1 MNKKINT
8 FALVLSSLLI
18 FSACNFSSNSGTKN
32 IEKDGKHF
40 VISGDILTGG
50 QRSASTSF
58 TLTSS
63 HIIEITAT
71 HNADGVAAGPTK
83 ATATVTG
90 NKYSIVLDA
99 PGEWNMLLTIS
110 VKNEKTNENDILYSV
125 NGTINITDEG
135 KILDPNDN
143 QLDSSNI
150 NFYIRPDYDSSYPG
164 SINLKIKDESRKI
177 KKVSY
182 SAELNGTS
190 NTNSLSSVSEVT
202 FENNE
207 ATISRNEVYPNSYKV
222 KFNFDDDAGNT
233 LYSCYEIVTV
243 TAGFATDTWIGNGAH
258 IRKDTRTGTTE
269 FVITNTL
276 IEKFGTDVVPDT
288 PMLLYSSVWDS
299 EIHGNKYSYSLLE
312 KNKDAP
318 DSQSFSSAGKN
329 SFCFDSK
336 GYYYAIAQN
345 SNAEDYTKIYSN
357 NPEFSEINDSMFNF
371 DLGSKLAVDR
381 KTDYLYMFD
390 SSNAELNQ
398 LTQDDGTYSRG
409 TDDRYNSAK
418 TYRFDEDENRNDIQ
432 YATVFDIYDGVVYFC
447 SKNSLVIV
455 ELNNA
460 TAGTSEGYYNLK
472 GSAKVDMPDFENE
485 VDVEVEV
492 TDILYQDGNLYIMIK
507 ESKFNFGSGENNFGM
522 TNRGAIIRYSLFTRT
537 FSAPLG
543 WTDKT
548 NGTVFKLGELAE
560 ENEKFLPVYGGYP
573 VYYADTIWDDQGNG
587 SLSEEKQLPVQSAS
601 AYTSISGYPVSGE
614 ASFKFNTPLLSNIES
629 QFCGPQKFLAIK
641 PKKLVIADSGIA
653 FYTDAEGVWKYK
665 NINRIVT
672 VDLESFSI
680 ESDSKESPVNFNE
693 KKIKTLYLQASAYEA
708 GMELT
713 GHASFF
719 TANGAGSYYSFSGTP
734 YAYAGITN
742 GDD

>member
-71 HNADGVAAGPTK
+71 HNADGVAADSTK

-135 KILDPNDN
+135 KILDPNGN

-150 NFYIRPDYDSSYPG
+150 NFTIRPDFGLSCPG
-164 SINLKIKDESRKI
+164 SINLKIKDESGKI

-288 PMLLYSSVWDS
+288 PMLLFSSVWDS
-299 EIHGNKYSYSLLE
+299 ENGNEYSYSLLE
-312 KNKDAP
+312 KNNDAP
-318 DSQSFSSAGKN
+318 VSQSFSSAGKN

-357 NPEFSEINDSMFNF
+357 NPEFSGINDSMFDF

-409 TDDRYNSAK
+409 TDNRFNSAK
-418 TYRFDEDENRNDIQ
+418 TYRFDEDENRSDIQ
-432 YATVFDIYDGVVYFC
+432 GATVFAIYDDVVYFC
-447 SKNSLVIV
+447 GKNSIVTV

-460 TAGTSEGYYNLK
+460 TAGTSEGDYNLK
-472 GSAKVDMPDFENE
+472 GSAKVDMPDF
-485 VDVEVEV
+485 DSQLEV
-492 TDILYQDGNLYIMIK
+492 TDALYQDGNLYIMIK
-507 ESKFNFGSGENNFGM
+507 ESKFNFGSDVNNFGM

-543 WTDKT
+543 LTDES
-548 NGTVFKLGELAE
+548 NGTVFKFGELAE

-573 VYYADTIWDDQGNG
+573 VYYADTIWDNQGNG
-587 SLSEEKQLPVQSAS
+587 SLSEEKELPVQPAS
-601 AYTSISGYPVSGE
+601 AYTSITGYPDNTVD
-614 ASFKFNTPLLSNIES
+614 SFKFNTPLLSNIES
-629 QFCGPQKFLAIK
+629 QFCGPQKFVAIK

-653 FYTDAEGVWKYK
+653 FYTDAEGIWKYK

-680 ESDSKESPVNFNE
+680 EANPKESPVNFNE
-693 KKIKTLYLQASAYEA
+693 KKTIALYLQASAYEA
-708 GMELT
+708 GMELS
-713 GHASFF
+713 GHEEFYN
-719 TANGAGSYYSFSGTP
+719 TNGAGSYYSFNTP

>member
-1 MNKKINT
+1 MNKKINI

-18 FSACNFSSNSGTKN
+18 FSACNFSSNYGTKN

-40 VISGDILTGG
+40 VISGNILTGG

-135 KILDPNDN
+135 KILDPNGN

-150 NFYIRPDYDSSYPG
+150 NFTIRPDFGLNCPG
-164 SINLKIKDESRKI
+164 SINLKIKDESGKI

-190 NTNSLSSVSEVT
+190 NINSLSSVSEVT

-258 IRKDTRTGTTE
+258 IRKDTGTGTTE

-288 PMLLYSSVWDS
+288 PMLLYSSVGDS
-299 EIHGNKYSYSLLE
+299 DIYDNEYSYSLLG
-312 KNKDAP
+312 KNNDAP
-318 DSQSFSSAGKN
+318 VSQGFSSAVKN

-357 NPEFSEINDSMFNF
+357 NPEFSEINDSMFDC
-371 DLGSKLAVDR
+371 DLGSMLAVDR
-381 KTDYLYMFD
+381 KTDLVYMFD

-398 LTQDDGTYSRG
+398 LTQDDGTYSYRG
-409 TDDRYNSAK
+409 TDNRYISAK
-418 TYRFDEDENRNDIQ
+418 TYKFSDDENLNDI
-432 YATVFDIYDGVVYFC
+432 YGASAFDIYDGVVYFC
-447 SKNSLVIV
+447 SRSSLVIV
-455 ELNNA
+455 
-460 TAGTSEGYYNLK
+460 
-472 GSAKVDMPDFENE
+472 
-485 VDVEVEV
+485 
-492 TDILYQDGNLYIMIK
+492 
-507 ESKFNFGSGENNFGM
+507 
-522 TNRGAIIRYSLFTRT
+522 
-537 FSAPLG
+537 
-543 WTDKT
+543 
-548 NGTVFKLGELAE
+548 
-560 ENEKFLPVYGGYP
+560 
-573 VYYADTIWDDQGNG
+573 
-587 SLSEEKQLPVQSAS
+587 
-601 AYTSISGYPVSGE
+601 
-614 ASFKFNTPLLSNIES
+614 
-629 QFCGPQKFLAIK
+629 
-641 PKKLVIADSGIA
+641 
-653 FYTDAEGVWKYK
+653 
-665 NINRIVT
+665 
-672 VDLESFSI
+672 
-680 ESDSKESPVNFNE
+680 
-693 KKIKTLYLQASAYEA
+693 
-708 GMELT
+708 
-713 GHASFF
+713 
-719 TANGAGSYYSFSGTP
+719 
-734 YAYAGITN
+734 
-742 GDD
+742 